1 MSKRRSKAP
10 SQRQLR
16 VGEELRHI
24 LAHALERG
32 QLNDP
37 LIQDVP
43 ITVTQVE
50 VSPDLKS
57 ATAYVITLGGDTA
70 SMILSLIHI

>member
-37 LIQDVP
+37 LIQDVL
-43 ITVTQVE
+43 ITKFEILLTVVPRTF
-50 VSPDLKS
+50 
-57 ATAYVITLGGDTA
+57 ATWHD
-70 SMILSLIHI
+70 S